1 MAIQDRR
8 LQIRLL
14 GLEYVSDL
22 ATSDQEV
29 FGCEPQE
36 SVGSRSLLVVLR
48 ERACYP
54 CLCRII
60 D

>member
-14 GLEYVSDL
+14 GLESVSDL

-29 FGCEPQE
+29 FGCEQPQE
-36 SVGSRSLLVVLR
+36 SVGPRSFLLVLR

-54 CLCRII
+54 CLSVE
-60 D
+60 